1 MKNNKLLIFGLA
13 FIFVCILIGGFLGIY
28 IIGKT
33 TGEYNYNLAIP
44 IIVGTVS
51 GFFIYLI
58 FFKLSKKRN
67 GNVPDFDERSV
78 ILMKR
83 YFMIVLY
90 VVLIGSGAVLLILY
104 SMGVYS
110 IETGMLIVCMMILY
124 MLIGI
129 GSLIT
134 KRL

>member
-1 MKNNKLLIFGLA
+1 MKKSKLLIFSWA
-13 FIFVCILIGGFLGIY
+13 FLFVCTLIGGFLGIY
-28 IIGKT
+28 LIGKN
-33 TGEYNYNLAIP
+33 TGEYHIEWAIS
-44 IIVGTVS
+44 IIGGSVG
-51 GFFIYLI
+51 GFFIYLL
-58 FFKLSKKRN
+58 FYMWSKKRN

-90 VVLIGSGAVLLILY
+90 FILIGSGAVLLVLY
-104 SMGVYS
+104 SMGVQS
-110 IETGMLIVCMMILY
+110 IETGILIVCLIVLY

-129 GSLIT
+129 GALIT